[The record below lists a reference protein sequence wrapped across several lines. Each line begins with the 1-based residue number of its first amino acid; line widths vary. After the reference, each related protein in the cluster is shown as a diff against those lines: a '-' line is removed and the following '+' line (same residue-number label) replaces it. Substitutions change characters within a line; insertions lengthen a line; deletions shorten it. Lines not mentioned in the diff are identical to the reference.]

1 MREGERL
8 TCPAFDTAFFDAED
22 KDSAALD
29 HTSALSVVE
38 TPRDAWNDA
47 LPGGM
52 DEAEGIDGGLNV
64 SDERRNVWVARHL
77 LAPKFEV
84 VGQLR
89 GCGMVSLRGKLRA
102 VPL

>member
-1 MREGERL
+1 MLLMVRNVWERL

-22 KDSAALD
+22 EDSTALD

-38 TPRDAWNDA
+38 TTRDAWNDA
-47 LPGGM
+47 LPRGM

-64 SDERRNVWVARHL
+64 ADEWRYVWVARHL
-77 LAPKFEV
+77 FAPKFEV

-89 GCGMVSLRGKLRA
+89 GCGMVSYGGS
-102 VPL
+102 